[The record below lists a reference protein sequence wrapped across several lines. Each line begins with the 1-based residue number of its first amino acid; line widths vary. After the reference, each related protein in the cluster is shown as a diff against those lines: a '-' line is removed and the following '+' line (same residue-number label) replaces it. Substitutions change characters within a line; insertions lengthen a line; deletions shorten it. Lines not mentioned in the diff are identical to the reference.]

1 MSSVPLIGCN
11 MAPMNK
17 LVAGDDGASFYG
29 KGNVTEE
36 FIREDLM
43 TSTVLHRGL
52 ISGYPASGAAFV
64 GRRD

>member
-1 MSSVPLIGCN
+1 
-11 MAPMNK
+11 MNK